1 MGVFVTIFKLLAVV
15 VAIIFLIINA
25 RPNKNNDKVLPLD
38 ERRLDR
44 QHSMQTS
51 KQGKLIRLLKE
62 MGLLFFAELLFT
74 PIYAFLFIGL
84 AFNDSGYTTSSFVD
98 FFSLIIPIY
107 WYVIL
112 TVVVAFLMRKY
123 AKANISVLTI
133 YILVH
138 LAISVFLGFMYMD
151 VYMTDEI
158 NVNYNP
164 IVIQREKARL
174 NEKQALAEQ
183 QEQDYQDYMTK
194 KESYELIFEKDLDDV
209 QYKITKNKENDL
221 FYFEYKN
228 KKNND
233 AFAKELTTSDS
244 LAEITP
250 IRQRSLYDSGK
261 YKMYFNSYDI
271 TENNFTRNVDYISI
285 PSLDFYYSF
294 DEYEYIYERNMII
307 FNNELTHFDRFFHEL
322 FLENIHFYELSY
334 KDEVLI
340 RSGEI
345 GDRVGWD
352 IYENGEVILSRSAHN
367 ETELKLSYLEDVFQK
382 GHTYTVYLTGY
393 AYPNHSTQV
402 SNSVTFTY

>member
-1 MGVFVTIFKLLAVV
+1 M
-15 VAIIFLIINA
+15 
-25 RPNKNNDKVLPLD
+25 
-38 ERRLDR
+38 
-44 QHSMQTS
+44 SS

-62 MGLLFFAELLFT
+62 MGLLILSEVSFI
-74 PIYAFLFIGL
+74 PVYLFILVGI

-98 FFSLIIPIY
+98 FFSIIIPIY
-107 WYVIL
+107 VYLIL
-112 TVVVAFLMRKY
+112 TGLIVFLMRKY
-123 AKANISVLTI
+123 AKAHISVLTI

-138 LAISVFLGFMYMD
+138 LAISVSAGFMYMS
-151 VYMTDEI
+151 VYMTNEI
-158 NVNYNP
+158 NSKYNP
-164 IVIQREKARL
+164 IVIQHEKAKL
-174 NEKQALAEQ
+174 EEKQALTKQ
-183 QEQDYQDYMTK
+183 QEQEYQDYMAK

-233 AFAKELTTSDS
+233 SLVKELTTSDS

-250 IRQRSLYDSGK
+250 IRQRSLYDSDK

-340 RSGEI
+340 RSGKI

-382 GHTYTVYLTGY
+382 GHTYTVYLTDY
-393 AYPNHSTQV
+393 AYPNQSIQV
-402 SNSVTFTY
+402 SNSVGFKY